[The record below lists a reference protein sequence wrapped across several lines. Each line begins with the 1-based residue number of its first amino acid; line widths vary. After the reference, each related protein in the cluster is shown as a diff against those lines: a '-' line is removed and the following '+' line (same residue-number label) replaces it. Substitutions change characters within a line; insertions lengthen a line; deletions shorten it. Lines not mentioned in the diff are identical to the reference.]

1 MLKKIFLLFSLILLS
16 NCTTPSSALLGP
28 IFTGAKTGSIYQ
40 ASISYSSNI
49 VLNKIKEF
57 EKKKSL
63 NKKEIKDFDISTFT
77 RNSILM
83 ASYKIEDIHFSEIT
97 EEEPLP

>member
-63 NKKEIKDFDISTFT
+63 NKKNIEDFDISTFT

-83 ASYKIEDIHFSEIT
+83 ASYKIDDIQFSEII

>member
-16 NCTTPSSALLGP
+16 NCTTPSSAFLGP

-57 EKKKSL
+57 DKKKSL
-63 NKKEIKDFDISTFT
+63 NKKDIKDFDISTFT

>member
-63 NKKEIKDFDISTFT
+63 NKKNIEDFDISTFT

-83 ASYKIEDIHFSEIT
+83 ASYKIEDIQFSEIT

>member
-16 NCTTPSSALLGP
+16 NCTTPSSAFLGP

-63 NKKEIKDFDISTFT
+63 NKKNLEDFDISTFT

-83 ASYKIEDIHFSEIT
+83 ASYKIEDIQFSEIT